1 MSKGKHSDYVICVRR
16 GGVTYTVY
24 DLEGELEANGHKHA
38 LQRFLLSLD
47 APYKILRV
55 VPVGGGL
62 STIYASLKR

>member
-1 MSKGKHSDYVICVRR
+1 M
-16 GGVTYTVY
+16 TYTVY